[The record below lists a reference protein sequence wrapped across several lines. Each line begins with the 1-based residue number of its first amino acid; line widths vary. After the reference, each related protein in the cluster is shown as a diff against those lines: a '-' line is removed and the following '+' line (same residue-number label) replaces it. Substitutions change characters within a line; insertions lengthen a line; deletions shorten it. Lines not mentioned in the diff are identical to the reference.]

1 MNRKTNK
8 MTLYAFGAVLMT
20 VCAWITLPFVIPFT
34 MQTFALYFLLYYLG
48 ARGALVSVVLYIC
61 LGLVGLP
68 VFSGFTHGVQL
79 AGPTGGFVFGFL
91 LAILVYWL
99 LESLIPEFKLKRYL
113 CSVLSLICCYVL
125 GAVWVCAWAQ
135 EGFLAI
141 VAAYILPYV
150 IPDLLKI
157 YLADIISKRMK
168 KIKA

>member
-1 MNRKTNK
+1 MNKKTNK
-8 MTLYAFGAVLMT
+8 MTLSAFGAVLMT
-20 VCAWITLPFVIPFT
+20 LCAWIALPFVIPFT
-34 MQTFALYFLLYYLG
+34 MQTFALYFLIYYLG
-48 ARGALVSVVLYIC
+48 ARRALLSVVLYIC

-68 VFSGFTHGVQL
+68 VFSGFTHGVHL

-99 LESLIPEFKLKRYL
+99 SESILPEFKLKRYL
-113 CSVLSLICCYVL
+113 CSVLSLICCYIL
-125 GAVWVCAWAQ
+125 GAVWVCGWAQ

-141 VAAYILPYV
+141 VAVYILPYV

-157 YLADIISKRMK
+157 YLADIVARRME